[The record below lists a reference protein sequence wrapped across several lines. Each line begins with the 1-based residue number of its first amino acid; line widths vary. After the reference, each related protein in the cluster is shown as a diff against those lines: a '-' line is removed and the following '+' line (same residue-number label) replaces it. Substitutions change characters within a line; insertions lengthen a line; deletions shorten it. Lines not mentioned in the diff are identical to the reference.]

1 MPMRVKQCVN
11 LSDLRDAAKR
21 RAHRMVFD
29 YIDGGADDELAL
41 RLNSSAF
48 GDYQIRH
55 KVLTG
60 VDEIDTTTSLL
71 GTPVSVPFF
80 ASPSAG
86 NRLFHT
92 EGERAVARVVGALGT
107 IYSLSTLSTV
117 SIEEIAATSSGPKWF
132 QLYVWKDRGLV
143 REMLSRAREAGYRA
157 MILTVDF
164 AVTGNRERDKRN
176 GFTIPPQITAK
187 QVWHALNAPRWSMDY
202 LFGETIRYANLSAET
217 PATSLAAFV
226 EEQLNAGFNWR
237 DAEWLLGEWNGPA
250 VIKGVV
256 RNDDAKKAVS
266 MGFNAVSISNHGGRQ
281 LDRSPAPIQVVEEI
295 VDAVGADAE
304 VIVDGGVRRGSD
316 MLIALSLGAKAVS
329 FARPYLYGLAAGGE
343 AGVARA
349 LAILNDGLRRDMALA
364 GIRSIAEIDRGLVR
378 ARQTPRR

>member
-92 EGERAVARVVGALGT
+92 EGERAVARAVGALGT

-256 RNDDAKKAVS
+256 RDDDAKKAVS